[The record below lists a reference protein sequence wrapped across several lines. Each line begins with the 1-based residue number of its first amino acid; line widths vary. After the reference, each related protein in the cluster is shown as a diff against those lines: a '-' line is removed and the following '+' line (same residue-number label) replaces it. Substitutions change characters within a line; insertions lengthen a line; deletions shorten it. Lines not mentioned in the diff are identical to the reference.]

1 MIVVSKFLAA
11 VPCHRMSSRSFRL
24 RGVQLPL
31 CARCMGILLGY
42 LALPLFL
49 LYRTEYEYKI
59 GLLLCLPLLIDGFTQ
74 KWGWRTSSNMLR
86 MVTGLMFGVGQCI
99 VIAAS
104 VAILIRVLS

>member
-1 MIVVSKFLAA
+1 M
-11 VPCHRMSSRSFRL
+11 PCHRMSSRSFHL

-49 LYRTEYEYKI
+49 LYGMECEYGI
-59 GLLLCLPLLIDGFTQ
+59 GLVLCLPLLIDGFTQ
-74 KWGWRTSSNMLR
+74 KWGWRTSSNRLR
-86 MVTGLMFGVGQCI
+86 LFTGLMFGVGQCI

-104 VAILIRVLS
+104 VGILMRVLS